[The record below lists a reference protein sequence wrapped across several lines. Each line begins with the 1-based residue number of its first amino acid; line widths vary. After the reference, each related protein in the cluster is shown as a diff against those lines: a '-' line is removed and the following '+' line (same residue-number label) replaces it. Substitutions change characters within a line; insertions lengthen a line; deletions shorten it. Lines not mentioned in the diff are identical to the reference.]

1 MTCAFKCFQSHCNIL
16 KKNYEFWCM
25 MCAFTIFFGEDSF
38 IFNFVGYGL
47 VTKSPGAG
55 CTFEEVGEG
64 GGGKQNVKRWM

>member
-1 MTCAFKCFQSHCNIL
+1 
-16 KKNYEFWCM
+16 M